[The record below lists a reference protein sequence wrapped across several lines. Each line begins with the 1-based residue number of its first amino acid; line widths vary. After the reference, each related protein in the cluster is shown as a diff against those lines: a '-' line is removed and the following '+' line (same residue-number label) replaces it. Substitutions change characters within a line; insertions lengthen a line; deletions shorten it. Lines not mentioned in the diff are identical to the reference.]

1 MKSIEK
7 NAQFKDDEEKPLVS
21 VICLCF
27 NEELYIKQALESILD
42 QKTNFTFEIICHDDA
57 STDGTSNIIQEYAE
71 KYPDKIVPILQED
84 NKVSKGEQIILK
96 YIYPVSRGKYMA
108 YCDGDD
114 YWTDKNKLQKQV
126 DFLEN
131 HLEYSLCVHNF
142 KFYYENTNKII
153 NSKCSKI
160 DKDISTRSYILWRK
174 DIPQI
179 GTGLW
184 RKEIAYHRPELFYKI
199 GGNEE
204 SLRWIS
210 DYPLCIYLSLNGRVK
225 YLKDNMSVWRR
236 RTYGT
241 WSKDAS
247 DIARKLN
254 YNKELVDFCKSLDK
268 FTEKRYHRTICKYI
282 NTIYFDTEF
291 IQENYKR
298 AIKFFLIHLS
308 VRNVSYLFAL
318 Q

>member
-114 YWTDKNKLQKQV
+114 YWTDKNKLQKQ
-126 DFLEN
+126 D
-131 HLEYSLCVHNF
+131 
-142 KFYYENTNKII
+142 
-153 NSKCSKI
+153 
-160 DKDISTRSYILWRK
+160 
-174 DIPQI
+174 
-179 GTGLW
+179 
-184 RKEIAYHRPELFYKI
+184 
-199 GGNEE
+199 
-204 SLRWIS
+204 
-210 DYPLCIYLSLNGRVK
+210 
-225 YLKDNMSVWRR
+225 
-236 RTYGT
+236 
-241 WSKDAS
+241 
-247 DIARKLN
+247 
-254 YNKELVDFCKSLDK
+254 
-268 FTEKRYHRTICKYI
+268 
-282 NTIYFDTEF
+282 
-291 IQENYKR
+291 
-298 AIKFFLIHLS
+298 
-308 VRNVSYLFAL
+308 
-318 Q
+318 